1 MNSNND
7 LSKTILITP
16 VGHILLHTCET
27 HLCAVELL
35 INSNEAETEDV
46 QSSVAQQAVKQFQ
59 SYFIDPQSEWTLP
72 LLVRGTVFQKK
83 VWQHLQSIP
92 SGETQTYSEIAQIL
106 DTSARAIGNACR
118 KNPFAIV
125 IPCHRVVSKLGFGG
139 YFGKKE
145 GYEIDLKQWLLDHER
160 GL

>member
-1 MNSNND
+1 MHNT

-16 VGHILLHTCET
+16 VGRILLYTSET
-27 HLCAVELL
+27 HLCGVELL
-35 INSNEAETEDV
+35 INSHEAQTEHV
-46 QSSVAQQAVKQFQ
+46 QSAVAEQVVKQFQ

-72 LLVRGTVFQKK
+72 LLDRGTVFQKK

-92 SGETQTYSEIAQIL
+92 SGHTQTYFEIAQIL

-118 KNPFAIV
+118 ANPFAIV

-160 GL
+160 GVQP